1 MLYIVQFEDKPNMG
15 ELRDKLF
22 AAHKQFLDDSKD
34 RVLIPGSIPK
44 LRCDSEPA
52 GSKLKDPFCATC
64 APRKEGRVTKSRNLL
79 VHASETPP
87 EDGGV

>member
-1 MLYIVQFEDKPNMG
+1 MSRIRDAGLSDVRFVIGAERECPKP
-15 ELRDKLF
+15 RD
-22 AAHKQFLDDSKD
+22 AG
-34 RVLIPGSIPK
+34 VLIPGSIPK

-87 EDGGV
+87 ADGGV